1 MGTWKTRAS
10 AVSVAGACVFAL
22 VTGAGAVFA
31 GDWWGQ
37 HHGPVV
43 VQFINGP
50 AGDSQAKQSH
60 AGRVHARRS
69 RTLTKS
75 TVPAEPE
82 SDVNK
87 PYPQTSQVSPAPLR
101 ATSRAAPTMAPCGS
115 TMAETGPR
123 WSRPGP
129 PRRSGP
135 SAPAPR
141 PRRRVPRHRVPR
153 HRVPRRRVPRH
164 RVPRRR
170 VPRRQVPRRRTR
182 RQAQYRRAGDHQA
195 GDRQTGD
202 HRAGDRQTTAGTTK
216 RGTTKLGTTKRG
228 TTNLGAPASNTAEPT
243 GPPPSPAP
251 WSRVSPGSGPHTM
264 ACAMASVGTLEPGR
278 ERRPDGVCPRHRGG
292 AGGRRRERAGL

>member
-10 AVSVAGACVFAL
+10 AVSVTGACVFAL

-69 RTLTKS
+69 RGLTKS
-75 TVPAEPE
+75 PVPAEPE

-115 TMAETGPR
+115 TMAETGPTMVQT
-123 WSRPGP
+123 GA
-129 PRRSGP
+129 
-135 SAPAPR
+135 SAP
-141 PRRRVPRHRVPR
+141 V
-153 HRVPRRRVPRH
+153 
-164 RVPRRR
+164 
-170 VPRRQVPRRRTR
+170 RTVC
-182 RQAQYRRAGDHQA
+182 
-195 GDRQTGD
+195 TSS
-202 HRAGDRQTTAGTTK
+202 
-216 RGTTKLGTTKRG
+216 
-228 TTNLGAPASNTAEPT
+228 PAARS
-243 GPPPSPAP
+243 SPAP
-251 WSRVSPGSGPHTM
+251 SSPAPSSPAPSSPAPSYSAPSSVPPSLGPPS
-264 ACAMASVGTLEPGR
+264 SVPPSWGPPSWG
-278 ERRPDGVCPRHRGG
+278 PPSWGPPNGG
-292 AGGRRRERAGL
+292 PPSSVPPSWGPPNGGPPT